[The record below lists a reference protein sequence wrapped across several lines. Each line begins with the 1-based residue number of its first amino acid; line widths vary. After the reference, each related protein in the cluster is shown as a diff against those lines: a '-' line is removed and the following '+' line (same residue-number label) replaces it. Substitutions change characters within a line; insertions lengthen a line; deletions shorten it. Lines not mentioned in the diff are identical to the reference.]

1 MRSSPKPFS
10 PPKQDKSKPSKKE
23 LRAGHKNA
31 NQPKAGTSREKPPA
45 QGIIQGNTSRD
56 HIYRIF
62 VIFSEVQNERYP
74 TPKKL
79 AALCDVKDRTILR
92 DIDQINGLLSNFETT
107 HEKVGRVDTNAIE
120 FDHQK
125 GGYRLRHKLN
135 HFPIIR
141 VEDPDLLTLH
151 FLRQCLEPYKDTGI
165 GKSMIESFNRTFGI
179 LTGTTDWKQWERI
192 VHFRFEGK
200 PEVAKEDVKLFDLLH
215 KAIREN
221 LQVSLDYKPAKDPKS
236 TRIIEPHFLFMR
248 NGSWYLYASKAGKPE
263 KRTLKFARISNAKLT
278 GEKFTHVRMDP
289 KDCFEYSFGVVPSQ
303 SKALKNPVVLEFTKE
318 SAQRV
323 SETLWHPEQ
332 KVKDL
337 PGGGVRLELPF
348 DEPTYLELKPWILSW
363 GASARIIGPK
373 ALKDKVAEDVRAMA
387 AAL

>member
-1 MRSSPKPFS
+1 MVMSLNKTRKPSPGTSTRSSKVA
-10 PPKQDKSKPSKKE
+10 KK
-23 LRAGHKNA
+23 
-31 NQPKAGTSREKPPA
+31 PA
-45 QGIIQGNTSRD
+45 QGIIKGNTSRD

-62 VIFSEVQNERYP
+62 LIFSEVQNERYP
-74 TPKKL
+74 TPKDL
-79 AALCDVKDRTILR
+79 ARLCDVNDRTILR
-92 DIDQINGLLSNFETT
+92 DIDQINGLLSNFESA
-107 HEKVGRVDTNAIE
+107 HKEVGIVDTNAIE
-120 FDHQK
+120 YDHQK

-135 HFPIIR
+135 HFPLIR
-141 VEDPDLLTLH
+141 VEDRDILTLH

-165 GKSMIESFNRTFGI
+165 GKSMIDSFNHTFGI

-200 PEVAKEDVKLFDLLH
+200 PEVSKEDVKLFDLLH

-236 TRIIEPHFLFMR
+236 TRTVEPHFLFMR

-278 GEKFTHVRMDP
+278 GNKFTHVRMDP

-303 SKALKNPVVLEFTKE
+303 SKARKNPVVLEFTKD

-323 SETLWHPEQ
+323 EETLWHPEQ
-332 KVKDL
+332 KVEKL

-363 GASARIIGPK
+363 GSSAKIIGPK
-373 ALKDKVAEDVRAMA
+373 ALKDKVAEDIRAMA
-387 AAL
+387 ASLL

>member
-1 MRSSPKPFS
+1 M
-10 PPKQDKSKPSKKE
+10 
-23 LRAGHKNA
+23 
-31 NQPKAGTSREKPPA
+31 
-45 QGIIQGNTSRD
+45 
-56 HIYRIF
+56 
-62 VIFSEVQNERYP
+62 IFSEVQNERYP
-74 TPKKL
+74 TLKKL
-79 AALCDVKDRTILR
+79 AKLCGRGSRTILR

-107 HEKVGRVDTNAIE
+107 HAEFGRVDSNAIE

-125 GGYRLRHKLN
+125 GGYRLREKLN

-141 VEDPDLLTLH
+141 VEDRDLLMIH

-200 PEVAKEDVKLFDLLH
+200 PEVSKEDVKLFDLLH
-215 KAIREN
+215 KAIRKN
-221 LQVSLDYKPAKDPKS
+221 LQVSLDYKPAKDHKS
-236 TRIIEPHFLFMR
+236 NRIVEPHFLFMR

-278 GEKFTHVRMDP
+278 GDKFTPVWMDP
-289 KDCFEYSFGVVPSQ
+289 KDSFKYSFGVVPCQ
-303 SKALKNPVVLEFTKE
+303 SKSRNPVVLEFNKD

-363 GASARIIGPK
+363 GSSAKIISPK

-387 AAL
+387 AALT

>member
-1 MRSSPKPFS
+1 MPKS
-10 PPKQDKSKPSKKE
+10 PSKKTAVPAKNNGPSSI
-23 LRAGHKNA
+23 RKNA
-31 NQPKAGTSREKPPA
+31 AKPVALSSSKETQPA
-45 QGIIQGNTSRD
+45 QGIIQGNTSRA

-74 TPKKL
+74 TPKRL
-79 AALCDVKDRTILR
+79 ADLCDVKSTRTILR
-92 DIDQINGLLSNFETT
+92 DIDQINGLLSNFEPA
-107 HEKVGRVDTNAIE
+107 HKEGGMVDTNAIE

-135 HFPIIR
+135 HFPLIR
-141 VEDPDLLTLH
+141 VEDRDLLTLH

-200 PEVAKEDVKLFDLLH
+200 PEVSKEDVKLFDLLH
-215 KAIREN
+215 KAIKEN
-221 LQVSLDYKPAKDPKS
+221 LRVSIDYKPAKDPKS
-236 TRIIEPHFLFMR
+236 TRIVEPHFLFMR

-289 KDCFEYSFGVVPSQ
+289 KDSFEYSFGVVPCQ
-303 SKALKNPVVLEFTKE
+303 SKARRNPVVLEFTKD

-323 SETLWHPEQ
+323 EETLWHPEQ
-332 KVKDL
+332 KVEKL

-363 GASARIIGPK
+363 GASAKIIGPK
-373 ALKDKVAEDVRAMA
+373 ALKDKVSEDVRAMA
-387 AAL
+387 VALG

>member
-1 MRSSPKPFS
+1 MPKS
-10 PPKQDKSKPSKKE
+10 PSKKTAVPAKNHGPSSI
-23 LRAGHKNA
+23 RKNA
-31 NQPKAGTSREKPPA
+31 AKPVALSSSKEKQPA
-45 QGIIQGNTSRD
+45 QGIIHGNTSRD

-74 TPKKL
+74 TPKRL
-79 AALCDVKDRTILR
+79 ADLCDVKSTRTILR
-92 DIDQINGLLSNFETT
+92 DIDQINGLLSNFEPA
-107 HEKVGRVDTNAIE
+107 HKEGGMVDTNAIE

-135 HFPIIR
+135 HFPLIR
-141 VEDPDLLTLH
+141 VEDRDLLTLH

-200 PEVAKEDVKLFDLLH
+200 PEVSKEDVKLFDLLH
-215 KAIREN
+215 KAIKEN
-221 LQVSLDYKPAKDPKS
+221 LRVSIDYKPAKDPKS
-236 TRIIEPHFLFMR
+236 TRIVEPHFLFMR

-289 KDCFEYSFGVVPSQ
+289 KDSFEYSFGVVPCQ
-303 SKALKNPVVLEFTKE
+303 SKARRNPVVLEFTKD

-323 SETLWHPEQ
+323 EETLWHPEQ
-332 KVKDL
+332 KVEKL

-363 GASARIIGPK
+363 GASAKIIGPK

-387 AAL
+387 AALG

>member
-1 MRSSPKPFS
+1 MS
-10 PPKQDKSKPSKKE
+10 KSPSKKPAVPAKNNGPSSI
-23 LRAGHKNA
+23 RKNA
-31 NQPKAGTSREKPPA
+31 AKPVVLSSSKEKQPA

-62 VIFSEVQNERYP
+62 VIFSEVQNKQRYP
-74 TPKKL
+74 TAKKL
-79 AALCDVKDRTILR
+79 AEICGVEERTILR
-92 DIDQINGLLSNFETT
+92 DIASMNALMSELETQNAGGG
-107 HEKVGRVDTNAIE
+107 KVHDNAIVYDKKE
-120 FDHQK
+120 K
-125 GGYRLRHKLN
+125 RYKLLRELN

-141 VEDPDLLTLH
+141 VEDRDLLTLH

-200 PEVAKEDVKLFDLLH
+200 PEVSKEDVKLFDLLH
-215 KAIREN
+215 KAIKEN

-236 TRIIEPHFLFMR
+236 TRIVEPHFLFMR

-278 GEKFTHVRMDP
+278 GEKFSHVWMDP
-289 KDCFEYSFGVVPSQ
+289 KDCFEYSFGVVPCQ
-303 SKALKNPVVLEFTKE
+303 LKARRNPVVLEFTKD

-323 SETLWHPEQ
+323 EETLWHPEQ
-332 KVKDL
+332 KVKEL

-363 GASARIIGPK
+363 GSSAKIIGPK
-373 ALKDKVAEDVRAMA
+373 ALKEKVAEDVRAMA

>member
-1 MRSSPKPFS
+1 MSRPSPGRASSPTIRAS
-10 PPKQDKSKPSKKE
+10 RSKGNPATAPIKE
-23 LRAGHKNA
+23 K
-31 NQPKAGTSREKPPA
+31 A

-62 VIFSEVQNERYP
+62 VIFSEVQNERFP
-74 TPKKL
+74 TLKKL
-79 AALCDVKDRTILR
+79 AKLCDRNDRTIQR

-107 HEKVGRVDTNAIE
+107 HEGFGRVESNAIE

-125 GGYRLRHKLN
+125 GGYRLRQKLN

-141 VEDPDLLTLH
+141 VEDRDLLMIH
-151 FLRQCLEPYKDTGI
+151 FLRQCLDPYKDTGI
-165 GKSMIESFNRTFGI
+165 GKSMIESFNHTFGI
-179 LTGTTDWKQWERI
+179 LTGTTDWKHWERI

-200 PEVAKEDVKLFDLLH
+200 PEVSREDVKLFDLLH

-236 TRIIEPHFLFMR
+236 HRIVEPHFLFMR

-263 KRTLKFARISNAKLT
+263 KRTLKFARISNAKLN

-303 SKALKNPVVLEFTKE
+303 SKARKNPVVLEFTQG

-332 KVKDL
+332 KIKKL
-337 PGGGVRLELPF
+337 PDGGVRLELPF

-363 GASARIIGPK
+363 GSSAKIIGPK

-387 AAL
+387 AALG

>member
-1 MRSSPKPFS
+1 M
-10 PPKQDKSKPSKKE
+10 
-23 LRAGHKNA
+23 
-31 NQPKAGTSREKPPA
+31 
-45 QGIIQGNTSRD
+45 
-56 HIYRIF
+56 
-62 VIFSEVQNERYP
+62 IFSEVQNERYP
-74 TPKKL
+74 TLKKL
-79 AALCDVKDRTILR
+79 AKLCGRGTRTILR

-107 HEKVGRVDTNAIE
+107 HAEFGRVDFNAIE

-125 GGYRLRHKLN
+125 GGYHLREKLN

-141 VEDPDLLTLH
+141 VEDRDLLMIH
-151 FLRQCLEPYKDTGI
+151 FLRQCLEPYKNTGI
-165 GKSMIESFNRTFGI
+165 GKSMIDSFNHTFGI
-179 LTGTTDWKQWERI
+179 LTGTTDWKHWERI

-215 KAIREN
+215 KAIRQN
-221 LQVSLDYKPAKDPKS
+221 LQVSLDYKPAKDRKS
-236 TRIIEPHFLFMR
+236 NRIVEPHFLFMR

-263 KRTLKFARISNAKLT
+263 KRTLKFARISNTKLT
-278 GEKFTHVRMDP
+278 GEKFTPVWMDP
-289 KDCFEYSFGVVPSQ
+289 KDSFKYSFGVVPCQ
-303 SKALKNPVVLEFTKE
+303 SKSRNPVVLEFNKD

-332 KVKDL
+332 RVKDL

-363 GASARIIGPK
+363 GSSAKIIGPK
-373 ALKDKVAEDVRAMA
+373 ELKDKVAEDVRAMA

>member
-1 MRSSPKPFS
+1 MPKRSIPQTASSPKLKKAAKTKLMVKRPS
-10 PPKQDKSKPSKKE
+10 AKKQSEGSIK
-23 LRAGHKNA
+23 
-31 NQPKAGTSREKPPA
+31 
-45 QGIIQGNTSRD
+45 GNTSRD

-62 VIFSEVQNERYP
+62 VIFAEVQNKQRYP
-74 TPKKL
+74 TPRSL
-79 AALCDVKDRTILR
+79 ARLCGVEERTIHR
-92 DIDQINGLLSNFETT
+92 DIGSMNALMSELETQNAGG
-107 HEKVGRVDTNAIE
+107 EKVNDNAIVYDKQE
-120 FDHQK
+120 K
-125 GGYRLRHKLN
+125 RYKLLRELN

-141 VEDPDLLTLH
+141 VEDRDLLMLH

-165 GKSMIESFNRTFGI
+165 GKSMIDSFNHTFGI
-179 LTGTTDWKQWERI
+179 LTGSTDWKQWERI

-236 TRIIEPHFLFMR
+236 TRVVEPHFLFMR
-248 NGSWYLYASKAGKPE
+248 NGSWYLFASKAGKPE

-289 KDCFEYSFGVVPSQ
+289 KEYFEYSFGVVPCQ
-303 SKALKNPVVLEFTKE
+303 SMARRSPVVLEFTKE

-332 KVKDL
+332 KVDPL

-363 GASARIIGPK
+363 GSSAKIIAPK
-373 ALKDKVAEDVRAMA
+373 ALKDKVSEDVRAMA

>member
-1 MRSSPKPFS
+1 MPSQKPLKPRKSPATPKKAPKKQKPA
-10 PPKQDKSKPSKKE
+10 K
-23 LRAGHKNA
+23 
-31 NQPKAGTSREKPPA
+31 
-45 QGIIQGNTSRD
+45 GIIKGNTSRD

-74 TPKKL
+74 TPGDL
-79 AALCDVKDRTILR
+79 ADLCGTSDRTILR
-92 DIDQINGLLSNFETT
+92 DIDQINGLLSNFEPA
-107 HEKVGRVDTNAIE
+107 HKEEGQVDTNAIE

-135 HFPIIR
+135 HFPLIR
-141 VEDPDLLTLH
+141 VEDRDLLTLH

-165 GKSMIESFNRTFGI
+165 GKSMIDSFNHTFGI

-200 PEVAKEDVKLFDLLH
+200 PEVSKEDVKLFDLLH

-236 TRIIEPHFLFMR
+236 TRIVEPHFLFMR

-289 KDCFEYSFGVVPSQ
+289 KDCFEYSFGVVPCQ
-303 SKALKNPVVLEFTKE
+303 SKARRNPVVLEFTKD

-323 SETLWHPEQ
+323 EETLWHPEQ
-332 KVKDL
+332 KIEEL
-337 PGGGVRLELPF
+337 SGGGVRLMLPF

-363 GASARIIGPK
+363 GASAKVIGPK
-373 ALKDKVAEDVRAMA
+373 MLKEQVATDIRKMA
-387 AAL
+387 EMIS

>member
-1 MRSSPKPFS
+1 MKKLST
-10 PPKQDKSKPSKKE
+10 PPRKLAKPSKAKVAE
-23 LRAGHKNA
+23 AKKSA
-31 NQPKAGTSREKPPA
+31 E
-45 QGIIQGNTSRD
+45 GIIRGNTSRD

-74 TPKKL
+74 IAKQLAKL
-79 AALCDVKDRTILR
+79 CGTHERTIQR
-92 DIDQINGLLSNFETT
+92 DIDQINGLLGNFETT
-107 HEKVGRVDTNAIE
+107 YPELGRVEDNAVE

-125 GGYRLRHKLN
+125 KGYRLRNKLN

-141 VEDPDLLTLH
+141 VEDRDLLMLH

-165 GKSMIESFNRTFGI
+165 GKSMIDSFNQTFGI
-179 LTGTTDWKQWERI
+179 LTGTTDWKRWERI

-215 KAIREN
+215 KAIKEN
-221 LQVSLDYKPAKDPKS
+221 TQVSLDYKPAKDPKT
-236 TRIIEPHFLFMR
+236 TRIVEPHFLFMR

-278 GEKFTHVRMDP
+278 KVKFTHVWMDP

-303 SKALKNPVVLEFTKE
+303 SKASKNPVIIEFTQA

-387 AAL
+387 VAL

>member
-1 MRSSPKPFS
+1 MPKRSSPKS
-10 PPKQDKSKPSKKE
+10 SASKNKVPPKQKTAKKPKAKPSSE
-23 LRAGHKNA
+23 
-31 NQPKAGTSREKPPA
+31 KASS

-74 TPKKL
+74 NKKDL
-79 AALCDVKDRTILR
+79 ADLCSCSTKTIER

-107 HEKVGRVDTNAIE
+107 YAELGRVESNAIE

-125 GGYRLRHKLN
+125 SGYRLRQKLN

-141 VEDPDLLTLH
+141 VEDRDLLMIH
-151 FLRQCLEPYKDTGI
+151 FLRQCLDPYKDTGI
-165 GKSMIESFNRTFGI
+165 GKSMIESFNHTFGI

-200 PEVAKEDVKLFDLLH
+200 PEVSKEDVKLFDLLH

-236 TRIIEPHFLFMR
+236 TRIVEPHFLFMR

-278 GEKFTHVRMDP
+278 GEKFTHIRMDP
-289 KDCFEYSFGVVPSQ
+289 KDYFKYSFGVVPCQ
-303 SKALKNPVVLEFTKE
+303 SKTRNPVVLEFTRE

-363 GASARIIGPK
+363 GSSAKIIGPK
-373 ALKDKVAEDVRAMA
+373 ALKDKVAEDIKAMA
-387 AAL
+387 ASLV

>member
-1 MRSSPKPFS
+1 MPKS
-10 PPKQDKSKPSKKE
+10 PSKKTAVPAKNNGPSSI
-23 LRAGHKNA
+23 RKNA
-31 NQPKAGTSREKPPA
+31 AKPVALSSSKEKQPA

-74 TPKKL
+74 TPKRL
-79 AALCDVKDRTILR
+79 ADLCDVKSTRTILR
-92 DIDQINGLLSNFETT
+92 DIDQINGLLSNFEPAN
-107 HEKVGRVDTNAIE
+107 KDGGMVDTNAIE

-135 HFPIIR
+135 HFPLIR
-141 VEDPDLLTLH
+141 VEDRDLLTLH

-200 PEVAKEDVKLFDLLH
+200 PEVSKEDVKLFDLLH
-215 KAIREN
+215 KAIKEN
-221 LQVSLDYKPAKDPKS
+221 LRVSIDYKPAKDPKS
-236 TRIIEPHFLFMR
+236 TRIVEPHFLFMR

-263 KRTLKFARISNAKLT
+263 KRTLKFARISNAKFT

-289 KDCFEYSFGVVPSQ
+289 KDSFEYSFGVVPCQ
-303 SKALKNPVVLEFTKE
+303 SKARRNPVVLEFTKD

-323 SETLWHPEQ
+323 EETLWHPEQ
-332 KVKDL
+332 KVEKL

-363 GASARIIGPK
+363 GASAKIIGPK

-387 AAL
+387 VALG

>member
-1 MRSSPKPFS
+1 MS
-10 PPKQDKSKPSKKE
+10 KSPSKKPAVPAKNNGPSSI
-23 LRAGHKNA
+23 RKNA
-31 NQPKAGTSREKPPA
+31 AKPVVLSSSKEKQPA

-74 TPKKL
+74 TPKRL
-79 AALCDVKDRTILR
+79 ADLCDVKSTRTILR
-92 DIDQINGLLSNFETT
+92 DIDQINGLLSNFEPA
-107 HEKVGRVDTNAIE
+107 HKEGGMVDTNEIE

-135 HFPIIR
+135 HFPLIR
-141 VEDPDLLTLH
+141 VEDRDLLTLH

-165 GKSMIESFNRTFGI
+165 GKNMIESFNRTFGI

-200 PEVAKEDVKLFDLLH
+200 PEVSKEDVKLFDLLH
-215 KAIREN
+215 KAIKEN
-221 LQVSLDYKPAKDPKS
+221 LRVSIDYKPAKDPKS
-236 TRIIEPHFLFMR
+236 TRIVEPHFLFMR

-278 GEKFTHVRMDP
+278 GEKFTHVRLDP
-289 KDCFEYSFGVVPSQ
+289 KDSFEYSFGVVPCQ
-303 SKALKNPVVLEFTKE
+303 LKARRNPVVLEFTKD

-323 SETLWHPEQ
+323 EETLWHPEQ
-332 KVKDL
+332 KVEKL

-363 GASARIIGPK
+363 GSSAKIIGPK

>member
-1 MRSSPKPFS
+1 MPKRSTPNAAASAKPRKATKEKVVAKVRSSK
-10 PPKQDKSKPSKKE
+10 KPSE
-23 LRAGHKNA
+23 
-31 NQPKAGTSREKPPA
+31 
-45 QGIIQGNTSRD
+45 GIIQGNTSRD

-74 TPKKL
+74 TLKKL
-79 AALCDVKDRTILR
+79 AKLCDRNDRTILR
-92 DIDQINGLLSNFETT
+92 DIDQINGLLSNFETS
-107 HEKVGRVDTNAIE
+107 HEEFGKVGSNAIE

-125 GGYRLRHKLN
+125 GGYKLKNKLN

-141 VEDPDLLTLH
+141 VEDKDLLMLH

-165 GKSMIESFNRTFGI
+165 GKSMIDSFNHTFGI

-200 PEVAKEDVKLFDLLH
+200 PEVSKEDVKLFDLLH

-236 TRIIEPHFLFMR
+236 TRIMEPHFLFMR

-289 KDCFEYSFGVVPSQ
+289 KDSFEYSFGVVPCQ
-303 SKALKNPVVLEFTKE
+303 SKARRNPVVLEFTKD

-323 SETLWHPEQ
+323 EETLWHPEQ
-332 KVKDL
+332 KVEKL

-363 GASARIIGPK
+363 GSSVRIIGPK

-387 AAL
+387 AALG